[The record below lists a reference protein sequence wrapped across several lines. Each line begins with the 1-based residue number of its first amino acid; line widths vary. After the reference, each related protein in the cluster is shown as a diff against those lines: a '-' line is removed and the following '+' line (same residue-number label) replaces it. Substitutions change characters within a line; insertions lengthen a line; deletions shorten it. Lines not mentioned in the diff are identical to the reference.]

1 MKDEKK
7 LLKSIDEDN
16 LSKPSTDEE
25 RKELLSLRSKLKQLE
40 MENEFLKN

>member
-16 LSKPSTDEE
+16 LSKPLTDEE